1 MSNISEGKKFEIV
14 RSPLVSEKSTFVSQF
29 NHYVFKVSISSTKS
43 EIKTAVEKLFNV
55 KVLSVNTL
63 VQKGKIKRFRNKIGR
78 RIDIKKAY
86 VKLDKNNTI
95 DYTGGVK

>member
-1 MSNISEGKKFEIV
+1 MSKISEGRKFEIV
-14 RSPLVSEKSTFVSQF
+14 RSPLVSEKSTFVAQF

-43 EIKTAVEKLFNV
+43 EIKLAVEKLFNV

-63 VQKGKIKRFRNKIGR
+63 VQKGKIKRFRGKIGR

>member
-1 MSNISEGKKFEIV
+1 MSNISEGRKFEIV

-43 EIKTAVEKLFNV
+43 EIKSAVEKLFNV

-63 VQKGKIKRFRNKIGR
+63 VQKGKIRRFRGKIGR

>member
-1 MSNISEGKKFEIV
+1 MSNISEGKKLEIV

-63 VQKGKIKRFRNKIGR
+63 VQKGKIKRFRGKIGR

>member
-1 MSNISEGKKFEIV
+1 MSNISEGRKFEIV

-43 EIKTAVEKLFNV
+43 EIKLAVEKLFNV

-63 VQKGKIKRFRNKIGR
+63 VQKGKIKRFRGKIGR

>member
-1 MSNISEGKKFEIV
+1 MSNISDGRKFEIV

-43 EIKTAVEKLFNV
+43 EIKSAVEKLFNV

-63 VQKGKIKRFRNKIGR
+63 VQKGKIKRFRGKIGR

>member
-29 NHYVFKVSISSTKS
+29 NYYVFKVSISSTKS

-63 VQKGKIKRFRNKIGR
+63 VQKGKIKRFRGKIGR

>member
-63 VQKGKIKRFRNKIGR
+63 VQKGKIKRFRNKFGR

>member
-1 MSNISEGKKFEIV
+1 MSNISEGRKFEIV

-43 EIKTAVEKLFNV
+43 EIKSAVEKLFNV

-63 VQKGKIKRFRNKIGR
+63 VQKGKIKRFRGKIGR

>member
-63 VQKGKIKRFRNKIGR
+63 VQKGKIKRFRGKIGR

>member
-1 MSNISEGKKFEIV
+1 MSNISEGRKFEIV

-43 EIKTAVEKLFNV
+43 EIKSAVEKLFNV
-55 KVLSVNTL
+55 KVISVNTL
-63 VQKGKIKRFRNKIGR
+63 VQKGKIKRFRGKIGR

>member
-55 KVLSVNTL
+55 KVLSVNNL
-63 VQKGKIKRFRNKIGR
+63 VQKGKIKRFRGKIGR

>member
-1 MSNISEGKKFEIV
+1 MSNISEGRKFEIV

-63 VQKGKIKRFRNKIGR
+63 VQKGKIKRFRGKIGR